1 MQMEVA
7 TLSMGTEMHASDPA
21 KVSTVPNLGV
31 NHLEACPKDA
41 QLVISGA
48 FLVWVERAWLQER
61 LLWLQL
67 LR

>member
-1 MQMEVA
+1 
-7 TLSMGTEMHASDPA
+7 MHVFDSA

-31 NHLEACPKDA
+31 NHSEACLKDV
-41 QLVISGA
+41 QLVTSEA
-48 FLVWVERAWLQER
+48 FLAWVGQVWRQGR